1 MSRLHDMGGRFGDG
15 SIPVPRDND
24 NEVTNF
30 EPTFKYEWHA
40 KAWAIT
46 LAAGAL
52 GEWNLDISRHYRECL
67 PPKDYINFSY
77 YEKWLAAL
85 TNLLID
91 KKLVSLDELKEYV
104 SAAKNGTLT
113 KFSDKDIKLDQRTW
127 LAKDVQ
133 KTLGWGGPSIRDTN
147 VNPVF
152 DIGDKVITQN
162 YSPNKDVSGGHTRL
176 PKYAMGRVGVIHSY
190 NYNHVF
196 PDKNAHGFGENPL
209 PLYTVEF
216 KSSELW
222 GELAESQNDSIFLD
236 LWEPYIKFLPN

>member
-15 SIPVPRDND
+15 SIPVPRDTD
-24 NEVTNF
+24 NEVTNS

-113 KFSDKDIKLDQRTW
+113 KFSDKDIKLD
-127 LAKDVQ
+127 
-133 KTLGWGGPSIRDTN
+133 
-147 VNPVF
+147 
-152 DIGDKVITQN
+152 
-162 YSPNKDVSGGHTRL
+162 H
-176 PKYAMGRVGVIHSY
+176 
-190 NYNHVF
+190 
-196 PDKNAHGFGENPL
+196 
-209 PLYTVEF
+209 
-216 KSSELW
+216 
-222 GELAESQNDSIFLD
+222 
-236 LWEPYIKFLPN
+236 

>member
-24 NEVTNF
+24 NEVTNC
-30 EPTFKYEWHA
+30 EPTFKHEWHA

-91 KKLVSLDELKEYV
+91 KKLVSLDEPIANSSQFNFPSKKAPLFH
-104 SAAKNGTLT
+104 
-113 KFSDKDIKLDQRTW
+113 KFF
-127 LAKDVQ
+127 V
-133 KTLGWGGPSIRDTN
+133 
-147 VNPVF
+147 
-152 DIGDKVITQN
+152 
-162 YSPNKDVSGGHTRL
+162 
-176 PKYAMGRVGVIHSY
+176 
-190 NYNHVF
+190 
-196 PDKNAHGFGENPL
+196 
-209 PLYTVEF
+209 TV
-216 KSSELW
+216 
-222 GELAESQNDSIFLD
+222 DS
-236 LWEPYIKFLPN
+236 

>member
-24 NEVTNF
+24 NEVTNS

-113 KFSDKDIKLDQRTW
+113 KFSDKDIKLDVRTW

-133 KTLGWGGPSIRDTN
+133 KTLGLS
-147 VNPVF
+147 
-152 DIGDKVITQN
+152 
-162 YSPNKDVSGGHTRL
+162 L
-176 PKYAMGRVGVIHSY
+176 IH
-190 NYNHVF
+190 
-196 PDKNAHGFGENPL
+196 
-209 PLYTVEF
+209 
-216 KSSELW
+216 
-222 GELAESQNDSIFLD
+222 I
-236 LWEPYIKFLPN
+236 